1 MFALYSL
8 VNLRASLAQRLMPER
23 SSMLCRATP
32 ARVNLRPYS
41 ADLPL
46 GTLAVGVDN
55 IHHDVF
61 LSPTF
66 AETTEA
72 YLLEF
77 IRQAANLPF
86 LSQTDRMQADRRP
99 SVRREAER
107 KAARA
112 PEAASWKRQL
122 SDLLNA
128 GLQKAKYEKNI
139 EIDLLLRVTLLKYL
153 TQEIGT
159 QFANLLLEA
168 KQWIRGRG
176 EHFDRTE
183 QAHVIKARLA
193 ELQAD
198 RRNLF
203 RTVGQHVFQ
212 AILEIEENSLARSR
226 KALFGEE
233 GSTASDILNNRLAF
247 VEGGKDDVL
256 FLEQYVL
263 LGNYMRDQ
271 DRFETFDA
279 VLLDFLRESIL
290 AGDQGNDLNDSW
302 REHQKLVDSA
312 VAYRAEIARLEQER
326 ETFGRKLER
335 SESLM
340 GRVGFGSDP
349 ATLRASISDVDKR
362 LRHARRKLEDA
373 NPLIE
378 ASRGEADYLAKQY
391 QERLGDY
398 LNQPENAHRLFDS
411 AAPGEPRG
419 TAAEQ
424 RGRLLEELIVRLEQR
439 DLLVH
444 ILASYQLRNICHDY
458 CPPIHLQQL
467 KKALVSR
474 EEFKRVEDILK
485 QFPARQYST
494 QRIDELSKKIRKMPR
509 EEVRAVVIRFT
520 EDFMRLRRDTRNYER
535 LSAAMERVNL
545 VRNERTRELSEMN
558 DSLYEFLLTEEARPA
573 EDRVLSHTIIKA
585 DVRGSTKITQDL
597 LARGLN
603 PASLFSMNFYEPV
616 KRILERYG
624 AAKVFIEGDALVL
637 AIYET
642 ESNRVQQRAV
652 SKACALAR
660 QILAVSAAYNERPE
674 SADLPRLELG
684 VGIAYQGSA
693 PTYWMDTDSRIMIS
707 RALNLSDRLSSCSK
721 AARRMLSQNPSL
733 FRLFLFQTMTE
744 GVAEDEADEFLIRF
758 NLNGVELNEEGFQK
772 LQEEIAL
779 TSFEAD
785 CVMPWGKERVT
796 FFFGETPV
804 GEGLEPVLIRRGF
817 VRQMLPGGKI
827 GEAGSRPYY
836 EVCVNPKALELA
848 EYLAAATA
856 AERV

>member
-1 MFALYSL
+1 
-8 VNLRASLAQRLMPER
+8 MPER
-23 SSMLCRATP
+23 TSMLFSDAP
-32 ARVNLRPYS
+32 ARINLKTYS

-55 IHHDVF
+55 IHHDVS

-66 AETTEA
+66 VETTGA

-77 IRQAANLPF
+77 VRQTVNLPF
-86 LSQTDRMQADRRP
+86 LSQTDRQQPDRRIGA
-99 SVRREAER
+99 RREADR
-107 KAARA
+107 KPVRA
-112 PEAASWKRQL
+112 PEASTWKRQL
-122 SDLLNA
+122 SDLLHA
-128 GLQKAKYEKNI
+128 GLQKAKYEQNI
-139 EIDLLLRVTLLKYL
+139 EIDLLLHAGLVKFL

-168 KQWIRGRG
+168 KEWIRNRG
-176 EHFDRTE
+176 THFDHTE
-183 QAHVIKARLA
+183 QAHVLKARLA

-212 AILEIEENSLARSR
+212 AIQEIEENSLARSR
-226 KALFGEE
+226 KALFGDEA
-233 GSTASDILNNRLAF
+233 TASYDIFNNRLAF
-247 VEGGKDDVL
+247 VEGGKDDIL
-256 FLEQYVL
+256 FLEQYIL
-263 LGNYMRDQ
+263 LGNYQRDQ
-271 DRFETFDA
+271 DRFDTLDA
-279 VLLDFLRESIL
+279 MFLDFLREFIL
-290 AGDQGNDLNDSW
+290 TGNQGKNVHEAM
-302 REHQKLVDSA
+302 RAHQELVEGA
-312 VAYRAEIARLEQER
+312 VACRAEIARLKVER
-326 ETFGRKLER
+326 DALAKRLER
-335 SESLM
+335 AEGLI
-340 GRVGFGSDP
+340 GRVGLGSDP
-349 ATLRASISDVDKR
+349 ATLRAAISDVEKR
-362 LRHARRKLEDA
+362 LRHAGRKLEESSSR
-373 NPLIE
+373 IE
-378 ASRGEADYLAKQY
+378 AARAEADFQANQY
-391 QERLGDY
+391 QEQLGDY
-398 LNQPENAHRLFDS
+398 LNQPENARRLFDAS
-411 AAPGEPRG
+411 APDDPRRA
-419 TAAEQ
+419 AAEI
-424 RGRLLEELIVRLEQR
+424 RGRLLEEWVARLEQR

-474 EEFKRVEDILK
+474 EEFKRVEEILK

-494 QRIDELSKKIRKMPR
+494 QRIDELSRKIRKTPS
-509 EEVRAVVIRFT
+509 EEVRTFAIRFA
-520 EDFMRLRRDTRNYER
+520 EDFMRLRRDIRNFEK
-535 LSAAMERVNL
+535 LSAAMERIHL
-545 VRNERTRELSEMN
+545 VRNERTRELSELN
-558 DSLYEFLLTEEARPA
+558 RSLYEFLLPEEAKPT

-603 PASLFSMNFYEPV
+603 PASLFSLNFYEPV

-642 ESNRVQQRAV
+642 ESNRAQIRGV

-660 QILAVSAAYNERPE
+660 QILAVAAAYNDRPE
-674 SADLPRLELG
+674 SSDLPRLELG

-721 AARRMLSQNPSL
+721 AARRMLTQNPSP
-733 FRLFLFQTMTE
+733 FRLFLFQTMME

-758 NLNGVELNEEGFQK
+758 NLNGVELNDEGFQK

-779 TSFEAD
+779 TPVEAD
-785 CVMPWGKERVT
+785 CAMPWGKERVT
-796 FFFGETPV
+796 FYYGETPV

-817 VRQMLPGGKI
+817 VRQLLPGGKI
-827 GEAGSRPYY
+827 GEAGARPYY
-836 EVCVNPKALELA
+836 EVCANPKALELV
-848 EYLAAATA
+848 ELLVATA
-856 AERV
+856 AAHRG

>member
-1 MFALYSL
+1 
-8 VNLRASLAQRLMPER
+8 
-23 SSMLCRATP
+23 MLCAGSP
-32 ARVNLRPYS
+32 ARVNLKPYS
-41 ADLPL
+41 AELPL

-61 LSPTF
+61 LSPAF
-66 AETTEA
+66 VETTET
-72 YLLEF
+72 YLLEY
-77 IRQAANLPF
+77 IRQIANLPF
-86 LSQTDRMQADRRP
+86 LSQTDRLQAERRLVP
-99 SVRREAER
+99 RREANR
-107 KAARA
+107 KALRA
-112 PEAASWKRQL
+112 AEPHSWKRQL
-122 SDLLNA
+122 SDLLHG
-128 GLQKAKYEKNI
+128 GLRQAKFEKNI

-153 TQEIGT
+153 TQEIAA
-159 QFANLLLEA
+159 QFSNLLLEG
-168 KQWIRGRG
+168 KEWIRGRG
-176 EHFDRTE
+176 AHFDHTE
-183 QAHVIKARLA
+183 HAQVIKARLA

-203 RTVGQHVFQ
+203 RSVGQHVFQ
-212 AILEIEENSLARSR
+212 AILELEENSLGRSR

-233 GSTASDILNNRLAF
+233 SSAAYDILNNRLAF
-247 VEGGKDDVL
+247 VDGGKDDVF

-263 LGNYMRDQ
+263 LGNYVRDP
-271 DRFETFDA
+271 DRFEMIDG
-279 VLLDFLRESIL
+279 VLLDFLRDSIL
-290 AGDQGNDLNDSW
+290 EGDQGSDWNES
-302 REHQKLVDSA
+302 RHGHQKLVDCAA
-312 VAYRAEIARLEQER
+312 VYREEIARLEAER
-326 ETFGRKLER
+326 DTLARKLER

-340 GRVGFGSDP
+340 GRVGFGSAP
-349 ATLRASISDVDKR
+349 ATLRASISGVEER
-362 LRHARRKLEDA
+362 LRGVRRKLDDST
-373 NPLIE
+373 PLIE
-378 ASRGEADYLAKQY
+378 ASRNQADYLAKQHR
-391 QERLGDY
+391 ERLGDY
-398 LNQPENAHRLFDS
+398 LNQPENARRLFDP
-411 AAPGEPRG
+411 AAPGEPHG
-419 TAAEQ
+419 GAAEL
-424 RGRLLEELIVRLEQR
+424 RSHLLDDLISRLEQR
-439 DLLVH
+439 DMVVH

-494 QRIDELSKKIRKMPR
+494 QRIDELFKKIRKTPR
-509 EEVRAVVIRFT
+509 EDIRAVVLRFA

-558 DSLYEFLLTEEARPA
+558 HSLYEFLLPEEARPA
-573 EDRVLSHTIIKA
+573 EDRVVSHTIIKA
-585 DVRGSTKITQDL
+585 DVRGSTKITQEL

-642 ESNRVQQRAV
+642 ESNRAQQRAV

-660 QILAVSAAYNERPE
+660 QILAVSSAYNERPE

-684 VGIAYQGSA
+684 LGIAFQPSP

-721 AARRMLSQNPSL
+721 AAKRMLSRNPSP

-758 NLNGVELNEEGFQK
+758 NLNGVELNDEGFQK

-779 TSFEAD
+779 SPLEAD

-796 FFFGETPV
+796 FFCGETPV
-804 GEGLEPVLIRRGF
+804 GDGVEPVLIRRGF
-817 VRQMLPGGKI
+817 IRQMLPGGKI
-827 GEAGSRPYY
+827 GEAGTRPYY
-836 EVCVNPKALELA
+836 EVCVSPQALELV
-848 EYLAAATA
+848 EYLAATTATRRA
-856 AERV
+856 

>member
-1 MFALYSL
+1 
-8 VNLRASLAQRLMPER
+8 MPER
-23 SSMLCRATP
+23 TSMLSTGSP
-32 ARVNLRPYS
+32 ARVNLRPY
-41 ADLPL
+41 AAELPL

-61 LSPTF
+61 LSPAF
-66 AETTEA
+66 VETTES

-77 IRQAANLPF
+77 IRQTANLPF
-86 LSQTDRMQADRRP
+86 LAQTDRMQANRRP
-99 SVRREAER
+99 PARREIDR
-107 KAARA
+107 KTARA
-112 PEAASWKRQL
+112 PEGPSWKRQL
-122 SDLLNA
+122 SDLLHG
-128 GLQKAKYEKNI
+128 GLQQAKYEKNI

-168 KQWIRGRG
+168 KEWIRGRG
-176 EHFDRTE
+176 THFDHTE
-183 QAHVIKARLA
+183 HAHVIKARIA

-203 RTVGQHVFQ
+203 RNVGQHVFQ
-212 AILEIEENSLARSR
+212 AIQEIEENGLARSR
-226 KALFGEE
+226 KALFGDE
-233 GSTASDILNNRLAF
+233 GSTTTYDILNNRLAF
-247 VEGGKDDVL
+247 VENGKDDVL
-256 FLEQYVL
+256 FLEQYIL
-263 LGNYMRDQ
+263 LGNYLRDQ

-279 VLLDFLRESIL
+279 VLLDFLRESVL

-302 REHQKLVDSA
+302 RQHQKLVDGA
-312 VAYRAEIARLEQER
+312 VAYKAEIARLEEER
-326 ETFGRKLER
+326 AGLARKLER

-349 ATLRASISDVDKR
+349 ATLRASISDVEKR
-362 LRHARRKLEDA
+362 LRHARHKLEEA
-373 NPLIE
+373 NPRVE

-398 LNQPENAHRLFDS
+398 LNQPENARRLFDP

-419 TAAEQ
+419 NAAEM
-424 RGRLLEELIVRLEQR
+424 RGRLLDELIVRLEQR

-509 EEVRAVVIRFT
+509 EEVRAVVIRFA

-535 LSAAMERVNL
+535 LSAAMERVHL
-545 VRNERTRELSEMN
+545 VRNERTRELSELN
-558 DSLYEFLLTEEARPA
+558 RSLYEFLLPEEARPA

-642 ESNRVQQRAV
+642 ESNRAQQRAV

-660 QILAVSAAYNERPE
+660 QILAVSSAYNERPE

-684 VGIAYQGSA
+684 VGIAYQGSP

-721 AARRMLSQNPSL
+721 AARRMLAQNPSL

-758 NLNGVELNEEGFQK
+758 NLNGVELNDEGFQK
-772 LQEEIAL
+772 LQEEISL
-779 TSFEAD
+779 TPLEAD

-827 GEAGSRPYY
+827 GEAGTRPYY
-836 EVCVNPKALELA
+836 EVCVNPKALELV
-848 EYLAAATA
+848 ELLSATA
-856 AERV
+856 AAERA

>member
-1 MFALYSL
+1 
-8 VNLRASLAQRLMPER
+8 MPER
-23 SSMLCRATP
+23 SSMLSTATP

-77 IRQAANLPF
+77 IRQTANLPF

-99 SVRREAER
+99 SARREAER

-203 RTVGQHVFQ
+203 RNVGQHVFQ
-212 AILEIEENSLARSR
+212 AILEIEENSLGRSR
-226 KALFGEE
+226 KALFGDE

-349 ATLRASISDVDKR
+349 ATLRASISDVEKR
-362 LRHARRKLEDA
+362 LRHARRKLEQV
-373 NPLIE
+373 NPLVE

-398 LNQPENAHRLFDS
+398 LNQPENARRLFDS

-419 TAAEQ
+419 AAAEQ
-424 RGRLLEELIVRLEQR
+424 RARLLEELIVRLEQR

-558 DSLYEFLLTEEARPA
+558 RSLYEFLLPEEARPA

-642 ESNRVQQRAV
+642 ESNRAQQRAV

-660 QILAVSAAYNERPE
+660 QILAVSSAYNERPE

-684 VGIAYQGSA
+684 VGIAYQGSP

-758 NLNGVELNEEGFQK
+758 NLNGVELNDEGFQK

-779 TSFEAD
+779 TPLETD

-827 GEAGSRPYY
+827 GEAGARPYY
-836 EVCVNPKALELA
+836 EVCVNPKVLELV
-848 EYLAAATA
+848 EYLSATA
-856 AERV
+856 AAERT

>member
-1 MFALYSL
+1 MS
-8 VNLRASLAQRLMPER
+8 ER
-23 SSMLCRATP
+23 TSMLSSGTP
-32 ARVNLRPYS
+32 ARVNLRAYS
-41 ADLPL
+41 AELPL

-66 AETTEA
+66 VETTEG
-72 YLLEF
+72 YLLEY
-77 IRQAANLPF
+77 IRQIANLPF
-86 LSQTDRMQADRRP
+86 LTQSDRLQIDRRQLA
-99 SVRREAER
+99 RRENQR
-107 KAARA
+107 KAVRA
-112 PEAASWKRQL
+112 PEAPSWKKHL
-122 SDLLNA
+122 SDLLHA
-128 GLQKAKYEKNI
+128 GLQQAKYEKNI
-139 EIDLLLRVTLLKYL
+139 EIDLLLRVTVTKYL

-168 KQWIRGRG
+168 KEWIRSRG
-176 EHFDRTE
+176 QHFDHTE

-203 RTVGQHVFQ
+203 RNVGQHVFQ
-212 AILEIEENSLARSR
+212 AILEIEESTLARSR
-226 KALFGEE
+226 KALFGDE
-233 GSTASDILNNRLAF
+233 GSSAYELLNNRLAF

-263 LGNYMRDQ
+263 LGNYLRDQ

-279 VLLDFLRESIL
+279 VLLDFLRESVL
-290 AGDQGNDLNDSW
+290 AGDGGTDLNDSW
-302 REHQKLVDSA
+302 REHQKLVDGA
-312 VAYRAEIARLEQER
+312 VAHRAEIARLEDER
-326 ETFGRKLER
+326 AAFARKLER
-335 SESLM
+335 SESLI
-340 GRVGFGSDP
+340 GRVGFRTDP
-349 ATLRASISDVDKR
+349 ATLRASISDVEKR
-362 LRHARRKLEDA
+362 LRHARLKLEEA
-373 NPLIE
+373 SPRIE
-378 ASRGEADYLAKQY
+378 TSRGEADYLAKQY
-391 QERLGDY
+391 QDRLGDY
-398 LNQPENAHRLFDS
+398 LNQPENARRLFDP
-411 AAPGEPRG
+411 AAPGEPHG
-419 TAAEQ
+419 GAAEQ
-424 RGRLLEELIVRLEQR
+424 RARLLDELVARLEQR

-474 EEFKRVEDILK
+474 EEFKRVEGILK

-494 QRIDELSKKIRKMPR
+494 QRIDDLSKKIRKTPR
-509 EEVRAVVIRFT
+509 EEVRAVVLRFT
-520 EDFMRLRRDTRNYER
+520 EDFMRLRRDARNFER

-558 DSLYEFLLTEEARPA
+558 HSLYEFLLPEEARPA
-573 EDRVLSHTIIKA
+573 EDRVVSHTIIKA

-603 PASLFSMNFYEPV
+603 PASLFSLNFYEPV

-642 ESNRVQQRAV
+642 ESTRTTQRAV

-660 QILAVSAAYNERPE
+660 QILAVSAAYNERPA
-674 SADLPRLELG
+674 SSDLPRLELG
-684 VGIAYQGSA
+684 VGIAFQGSA

-721 AARRMLSQNPSL
+721 AARRMLSENPSP
-733 FRLFLFQTMTE
+733 FRLFLFQTMME
-744 GVAEDEADEFLIRF
+744 GGAEEEADEYLIRF
-758 NLNGVELNEEGFQK
+758 NLNGVELNDEGFQK
-772 LQEEIAL
+772 LQEEISL
-779 TSFEAD
+779 TPLETE

-796 FFFGETPV
+796 FFYGETPV
-804 GEGLEPVLIRRGF
+804 GEGIEPVLIRRGF
-817 VRQMLPGGKI
+817 VRQLQAGGKI

-836 EVCVNPKALELA
+836 EVCVNPKVLELA
-848 EYLAAATA
+848 ESLAATA
-856 AERV
+856 AAVRQ

>member
-1 MFALYSL
+1 MA
-8 VNLRASLAQRLMPER
+8 ER
-23 SSMLCRATP
+23 TSMLSSEKP
-32 ARVNLRPYS
+32 ARVNLKPYS
-41 ADLPL
+41 AELPL
-46 GTLAVGVDN
+46 GSLAVGVDN

-66 AETTEA
+66 VETTEA

-77 IRQAANLPF
+77 IRQIANLPF
-86 LSQTDRMQADRRP
+86 LSQTDRMQAERRP
-99 SVRREAER
+99 SGRRDAER
-107 KAARA
+107 KIPRA

-122 SDLLNA
+122 SDLLHA
-128 GLQKAKYEKNI
+128 GLQKSKYEKNI

-168 KQWIRGRG
+168 KEWIRGRG

-203 RTVGQHVFQ
+203 RHVGQHVFQ
-212 AILEIEENSLARSR
+212 AILEIEENGLARSR

-233 GSTASDILNNRLAF
+233 SSTASDILNNRLAF

-263 LGNYMRDQ
+263 LGNYLRDQ

-302 REHQKLVDSA
+302 HEHQKLVDSA

-326 ETFGRKLER
+326 EALGRKLER

-349 ATLRASISDVDKR
+349 ATLRASISDVEKR
-362 LRHARRKLEDA
+362 LRHARRKLEEA
-373 NPLIE
+373 NPRIE

-398 LNQPENAHRLFDS
+398 LNQPENARRLFDP

-419 TAAEQ
+419 SAAEM
-424 RGRLLEELIVRLEQR
+424 RARLLEELIVRLEQR

-494 QRIDELSKKIRKMPR
+494 QRIDELCKKIRKTPR
-509 EEVRAVVIRFT
+509 DEVRAVTIRFA
-520 EDFMRLRRDTRNYER
+520 EDFMRLRRDTRNFER
-535 LSAAMERVNL
+535 LSAAMERVHL

-558 DSLYEFLLTEEARPA
+558 RSLYEFLLPEEARPA

-642 ESNRVQQRAV
+642 ESNRAQQRAV

-660 QILAVSAAYNERPE
+660 QILAVSAAYNDRPE
-674 SADLPRLELG
+674 TSDLPRLELG
-684 VGIAYQGSA
+684 VGIAYQGSP

-721 AARRMLSQNPSL
+721 AARRMLAENPSL

-758 NLNGVELNEEGFQK
+758 NLNGVELNDEGFQK
-772 LQEEIAL
+772 LQEEISL
-779 TSFEAD
+779 SPLEAD

-796 FFFGETPV
+796 FFYGETPV
-804 GEGLEPVLIRRGF
+804 GEKLEPVLIRRGY
-817 VRQMLPGGKI
+817 VRQMLPGGKM

-836 EVCVNPKALELA
+836 EVCVNPKALELV
-848 EYLAAATA
+848 EYLSATA
-856 AERV
+856 AAERS

>member
-1 MFALYSL
+1 M
-8 VNLRASLAQRLMPER
+8 NDRASIL
-23 SSMLCRATP
+23 SSRAP
-32 ARVNLRPYS
+32 ARVNLKPYT
-41 ADLPL
+41 AEVPL

-61 LSPTF
+61 LSPIF
-66 AETTEA
+66 VESTEA
-72 YLLEF
+72 YLLEL
-77 IRQAANLPF
+77 IRQTANVPF
-86 LSQTDRMQADRRP
+86 LSQTDRSQTDRRMTP
-99 SVRREAER
+99 RREADR
-107 KAARA
+107 KAGRA
-112 PEAASWKRQL
+112 PEASSWKRQL
-122 SDLLNA
+122 SDLLNS
-128 GLQKAKYEKNI
+128 GLQKAKYGQNI
-139 EIDLLLRVTLLKYL
+139 EIDLLFRVALLKYL
-153 TQEIGT
+153 IHEIGT

-168 KQWIRGRG
+168 KEWIRGRG

-203 RTVGQHVFQ
+203 RAVGQHVYQ
-212 AILEIEENSLARSR
+212 AILEIEENALGRSR

-233 GSTASDILNNRLAF
+233 GLPAYDILNNRLAF

-263 LGNYMRDQ
+263 LGNYIRDQ

-279 VLLDFLRESIL
+279 VLLDLLRESV
-290 AGDQGNDLNDSW
+290 APESHGNDKNDTW
-302 REHQKLVDSA
+302 LAHRRFVDAA
-312 VAYRAEIARLEQER
+312 VAYQAEIVRLKDER
-326 ETFGRKLER
+326 EALARKLER

-349 ATLRASISDVDKR
+349 ATLRASLSDVDKR
-362 LRHARRKLEDA
+362 LRFARQKLDEI
-373 NPLIE
+373 NPRIE
-378 ASRGEADYLAKQY
+378 ASRGEADYQAKQY
-391 QERLGDY
+391 QDRLGDY
-398 LNQPENAHRLFDS
+398 LNQPENARRLFD
-411 AAPGEPRG
+411 AASPPQPNGISSESR
-419 TAAEQ
+419 A
-424 RGRLLEELIVRLEQR
+424 RLLEELIARLEQR

-474 EEFKRVEDILK
+474 EEFKRVEEILK
-485 QFPARQYST
+485 QFPARQYSS
-494 QRIDELSKKIRKMPR
+494 QRIDELSKKIRKTPR
-509 EEVRAVVIRFT
+509 EEVRAVALRFA
-520 EDFMRLRRDTRNYER
+520 EDFMRLRRDTHNYER
-535 LSAAMERVNL
+535 LSAAMERVHL

-558 DSLYEFLLTEEARPA
+558 HSLYEFVLPEEAKPA
-573 EDRVLSHTIIKA
+573 EDHVVSHTIIKA
-585 DVRGSTKITQDL
+585 DVRGSTKITQEL

-603 PASLFSMNFYEPV
+603 PASLFSLNFYEPV

-642 ESNRVQQRAV
+642 ESNCVQQRAV

-660 QILAVSAAYNERPE
+660 QILAVSTAYNERPDA
-674 SADLPRLELG
+674 SDLPRLELG
-684 VGIAYQGSA
+684 IGIAFQGSA

-721 AARRMLSQNPSL
+721 AAKRMLAQNNSP
-733 FRLFLFQTMTE
+733 FRLFLFQTMME
-744 GVAEDEADEFLIRF
+744 GVAEDEADEFLIRY
-758 NLNGVELNEEGFQK
+758 NLNGVELNDEGFQK
-772 LQEEIAL
+772 LQEEISL
-779 TSFEAD
+779 TQLQAE

-796 FFFGETPV
+796 FFHGETPV

-827 GEAGSRPYY
+827 GEVGTRPYY
-836 EVCVNPKALELA
+836 EVCVNSKVLDMVSI
-848 EYLAAATA
+848 LAASVPSK
-856 AERV
+856 RN

>member
-1 MFALYSL
+1 
-8 VNLRASLAQRLMPER
+8 MPER
-23 SSMLCRATP
+23 TSMLSSGTP

-41 ADLPL
+41 AELPL

-61 LSPTF
+61 LSPSF
-66 AETTEA
+66 LETTEA

-77 IRQAANLPF
+77 IRQIANLSF
-86 LSQTDRMQADRRP
+86 LSQSDRLQGDRRQP
-99 SVRREAER
+99 ARRENVRKTARSAESS
-107 KAARA
+107 
-112 PEAASWKRQL
+112 SWKRQL
-122 SDLLNA
+122 SDLLHA
-128 GLQKAKYEKNI
+128 GLQQAKYEKNI
-139 EIDLLLRVTLLKYL
+139 EIDLLLRATLTKYL

-168 KQWIRGRG
+168 KEWIRGRG

-183 QAHVIKARLA
+183 HAHVIKARLA

-203 RTVGQHVFQ
+203 RNVGQHVFQ
-212 AILEIEENSLARSR
+212 AIQEIEENSLARSR
-226 KALFGEE
+226 KALFGDE
-233 GSTASDILNNRLAF
+233 GATAYDVLNNRLAF

-263 LGNYMRDQ
+263 LGNYVRDQ

-279 VLLDFLRESIL
+279 VFLDFLRESVL

-302 REHQKLVDSA
+302 REHQKLEEAA
-312 VAYRAEIARLEQER
+312 VARRAEIARLEQER
-326 ETFGRKLER
+326 DTLARKLER
-335 SESLM
+335 SESLI
-340 GRVGFGSDP
+340 GRVGLGSDP
-349 ATLRASISDVDKR
+349 ATLRASLSDVEKR
-362 LRHARRKLEDA
+362 LRQARHKLEEV
-373 NPLIE
+373 NPRVE
-378 ASRGEADYLAKQY
+378 ASRSEADYLAKQY

-398 LNQPENAHRLFDS
+398 LNARRLFDP

-419 TAAEQ
+419 SAAEM
-424 RGRLLEELIVRLEQR
+424 RARLLEEFVARLEQR

-444 ILASYQLRNICHDY
+444 VLASYQLRNICHDY

-494 QRIDELSKKIRKMPR
+494 QRIDELSKKIRKTPR
-509 EEVRAVVIRFT
+509 EEVRTVVLRFT
-520 EDFMRLRRDTRNYER
+520 EDFMRLRRDARNYER

-558 DSLYEFLLTEEARPA
+558 HSLYEFLLPEEARPV
-573 EDRVLSHTIIKA
+573 EDRVVSHTIIKA
-585 DVRGSTKITQDL
+585 DVRGSTKITQEL

-603 PASLFSMNFYEPV
+603 PASLFSLNFYEPV

-642 ESNRVQQRAV
+642 ESNRTKQRSV

-660 QILAVSAAYNERPE
+660 QILAVSTAYNERPDTG
-674 SADLPRLELG
+674 DLPRLELG
-684 VGIAYQGSA
+684 VGIAFQGSP

-721 AARRMLSQNPSL
+721 AAKRMLTQNPSP

-758 NLNGVELNEEGFQK
+758 NLNGVELNDEGFQK
-772 LQEEIAL
+772 LQEEISL
-779 TSFEAD
+779 TPLETD

-796 FFFGETPV
+796 FFYGETPV

-817 VRQMLPGGKI
+817 IRQMLPGGKI
-827 GEAGSRPYY
+827 GEAGTRPYY
-836 EVCVNPKALELA
+836 EVCVNPKVLELA
-848 EYLAAATA
+848 ESLATSAAAQ
-856 AERV
+856 RV

>member
-1 MFALYSL
+1 MS
-8 VNLRASLAQRLMPER
+8 ER
-23 SSMLCRATP
+23 TSMLSSGTP
-32 ARVNLRPYS
+32 TRVSLRPYS
-41 ADLPL
+41 AELPL

-61 LSPTF
+61 LSPAF

-77 IRQAANLPF
+77 IRQIANLPF
-86 LSQTDRMQADRRP
+86 LSQGDRLQNDRRQLA
-99 SVRREAER
+99 RRENLR
-107 KAARA
+107 KAVRA
-112 PEAASWKRQL
+112 PEAPSWKKKL
-122 SDLLNA
+122 SDLLHA
-128 GLQKAKYEKNI
+128 GLQQAKYEKNI
-139 EIDLLLRVTLLKYL
+139 EIDLLLRATLTKYL

-168 KQWIRGRG
+168 KEWIRSRG
-176 EHFDRTE
+176 EHFDHTE

-203 RTVGQHVFQ
+203 RNVGQHVFQ
-212 AILEIEENSLARSR
+212 AILEIEESTLARSR

-233 GSTASDILNNRLAF
+233 GSTAYDLLNNRLAF

-263 LGNYMRDQ
+263 LGNYLRDQ

-279 VLLDFLRESIL
+279 VLLDFLRESVL
-290 AGDQGNDLNDSW
+290 AGDRGSDLNDSW
-302 REHQKLVDSA
+302 REHQKLVDGA
-312 VAYRAEIARLEQER
+312 VAHRAEIARLEEER
-326 ETFGRKLER
+326 AALSRKLER
-335 SESLM
+335 SESLI
-340 GRVGFGSDP
+340 GRVGFGTDP
-349 ATLRASISDVDKR
+349 ATLRTSISDVEKR
-362 LRHARRKLEDA
+362 LRHARLKLEEA
-373 NPLIE
+373 SPRIE
-378 ASRGEADYLAKQY
+378 TSRGEADYLAKQY
-391 QERLGDY
+391 QDRLGDY
-398 LNQPENAHRLFDS
+398 LNQPENARRLFDA
-411 AAPGEPRG
+411 AAPSEPHG
-419 TAAEQ
+419 NAPEQ
-424 RGRLLEELIVRLEQR
+424 RARLLDDLVARLEQR

-444 ILASYQLRNICHDY
+444 ILASFQLRNICHDY

-474 EEFKRVEDILK
+474 EEFKRVEGILK

-494 QRIDELSKKIRKMPR
+494 QRIDDLSKKIRKTPR
-509 EEVRAVVIRFT
+509 DEVRAVVLRFT
-520 EDFMRLRRDTRNYER
+520 EDFMRLRRDIRNFER

-558 DSLYEFLLTEEARPA
+558 HSLYEFLLPEEARPA
-573 EDRVLSHTIIKA
+573 EDRVVSHTIIKA

-603 PASLFSMNFYEPV
+603 PASLFSLNFYEPV

-637 AIYET
+637 AIYEA
-642 ESNRVQQRAV
+642 ESNRTTQRAV

-660 QILAVSAAYNERPE
+660 QILAVSSAYNERPA
-674 SADLPRLELG
+674 SSDLPRLELG

-721 AARRMLSQNPSL
+721 AAKRLLSENPSP
-733 FRLFLFQTMTE
+733 FRLFLFQTMME
-744 GVAEDEADEFLIRF
+744 GGAEDEADEYLIRF
-758 NLNGVELNEEGFQK
+758 NLNGVELNDEGFQK
-772 LQEEIAL
+772 LQEEISL
-779 TSFEAD
+779 TSLETE

-796 FFFGETPV
+796 FFYGETPV

-817 VRQMLPGGKI
+817 VRQLQSGGKI

-836 EVCVNPKALELA
+836 EVCVSPKALELA
-848 EYLAAATA
+848 DSLAATA
-856 AERV
+856 ASDRAKPVPLTRY

>member
-1 MFALYSL
+1 
-8 VNLRASLAQRLMPER
+8 MPER
-23 SSMLCRATP
+23 TSMLSTGTP

-41 ADLPL
+41 AELPL

-66 AETTEA
+66 VETTEA

-77 IRQAANLPF
+77 IRQTASLPF
-86 LSQTDRMQADRRP
+86 LAQTDRLQASRRP
-99 SVRREAER
+99 PVRREGER
-107 KAARA
+107 KGPRV
-112 PEAASWKRQL
+112 PEAPSWKRQL
-122 SDLLNA
+122 SDLLHG
-128 GLQKAKYEKNI
+128 GLQQAKYQKNI

-168 KQWIRGRG
+168 KEWIRGRG
-176 EHFDRTE
+176 AHFDHTE
-183 QAHVIKARLA
+183 QAHVIKARIA

-203 RTVGQHVFQ
+203 RNVGQHVFQ
-212 AILEIEENSLARSR
+212 AIQEIEENGLARSR

-233 GSTASDILNNRLAF
+233 GSTTTYDILNNRLAF

-256 FLEQYVL
+256 FLEQYIL
-263 LGNYMRDQ
+263 LGNYLRDQ

-279 VLLDFLRESIL
+279 VLLDFLRESVL
-290 AGDQGNDLNDSW
+290 AGDQGNDLNESW
-302 REHQKLVDSA
+302 RGHQKLVDGA
-312 VAYRAEIARLEQER
+312 VAHRAEIARLEEER
-326 ETFGRKLER
+326 AALARKLER

-362 LRHARRKLEDA
+362 LRHARHKLEEA
-373 NPLIE
+373 NPRIE
-378 ASRGEADYLAKQY
+378 AARGEADYLAKQY

-398 LNQPENAHRLFDS
+398 LNQPENARRLFDP

-419 TAAEQ
+419 NAAEQ
-424 RGRLLEELIVRLEQR
+424 RLRLLDELIVRLEQR

-494 QRIDELSKKIRKMPR
+494 QRIDELSKKIRKTPR
-509 EEVRAVVIRFT
+509 DEVRTVVLRFT
-520 EDFMRLRRDTRNYER
+520 EDFMRLRRDARNFER
-535 LSAAMERVNL
+535 LSAAMERVHL

-558 DSLYEFLLTEEARPA
+558 HSLYEFLLTEEARPA
-573 EDRVLSHTIIKA
+573 EDRVVSHTIIKA
-585 DVRGSTKITQDL
+585 DVRGSTKITQEL

-603 PASLFSMNFYEPV
+603 PASLFSLNFYEPV

-660 QILAVSAAYNERPE
+660 QILAVSSAYNERPD

-684 VGIAYQGSA
+684 VGIAYQGSP

-721 AARRMLSQNPSL
+721 AAKRMLSQNASQ

-758 NLNGVELNEEGFQK
+758 NLNGVELNDEGFQK
-772 LQEEIAL
+772 LQEEISL
-779 TSFEAD
+779 TPLEAE
-785 CVMPWGKERVT
+785 CVMPWGKERVE
-796 FFFGETPV
+796 FFYGETPV

-817 VRQMLPGGKI
+817 VRQMLPGGKM
-827 GEAGSRPYY
+827 GEAGTRPYY
-836 EVCVNPKALELA
+836 EVCVHPKVMELV
-848 EYLAAATA
+848 ESLAATA
-856 AERV
+856 AALRE